1 MKTQL
6 TQLTL
11 SRNTIRSLTKTHL
24 ESLVRAVPANTTFTL
39 PELLGS
45 TWKEECIPFYQLYL
59 CDNKTA
65 GIEMGKLLGVVA
77 RQLGC
82 APVRETKYGR
92 QQITR
97 WSKIS

>member
-1 MKTQL
+1 MKPQSI
-6 TQLTL
+6 QLTL
-11 SRNTIRSLTKTHL
+11 SRDTIRSLTKTHL
-24 ESLVRAVPANTTFTL
+24 ESRVRAVPAGTTFTL

-45 TWKEECIPFYQLYL
+45 TWKEECIPFYELYL
-59 CDNKTA
+59 CDSKTA
-65 GIEMGKLLGVVA
+65 GIEMGKLLGTVA

-82 APVRETKYGR
+82 QPVKETKYGR